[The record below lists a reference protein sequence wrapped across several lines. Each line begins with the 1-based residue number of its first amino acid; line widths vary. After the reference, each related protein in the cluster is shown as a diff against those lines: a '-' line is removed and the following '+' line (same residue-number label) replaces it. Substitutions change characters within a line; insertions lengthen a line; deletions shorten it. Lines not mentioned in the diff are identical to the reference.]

1 MNKKV
6 SYIYGFYSLLLLF
19 GIVHRQTV
27 FPAAEESSSV
37 PDRSCLMQGGKTQ
50 CTVMKKTPQD
60 NCGAGKS
67 FGTEGLICPDG
78 PGFEQRF
85 GRR

>member
-19 GIVHRQTV
+19 GIIRRQTV
-27 FPAAEESSSV
+27 LAAAEESSSV
-37 PDRSCLMQGGKTQ
+37 SDRPCPMQDRKIQ
-50 CTVMKKTPQD
+50 CTVMKKAPQH

-67 FGTEGLICPDG
+67 FGAEGLICRAG